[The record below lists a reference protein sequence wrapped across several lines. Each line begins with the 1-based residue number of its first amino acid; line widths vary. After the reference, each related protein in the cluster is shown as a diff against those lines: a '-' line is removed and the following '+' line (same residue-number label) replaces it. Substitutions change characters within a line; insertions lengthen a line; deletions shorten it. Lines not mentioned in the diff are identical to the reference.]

1 MFLTCFLVIQDF
13 SPDGSNSH
21 LEGGMTYENGRL
33 TVPISGRYY
42 IYAQIVYRNRGRVLI
57 KVGDSP
63 VSMLAPAADT
73 PSGFDGAGTLSAGG
87 LFKLNA
93 GDSILL
99 EVSPTHGDSE
109 LWMGSNDPNA
119 RFTSYIGAY
128 MI

>member
-42 IYAQIVYRNRGRVLI
+42 IYAQIAYRNRGRVLI
-57 KVGDSP
+57 KVSDSP

-73 PSGFDGAGTLSAGG
+73 PSGFDGAGTLSAGSCWRSPPRTAIPSFG
-87 LFKLNA
+87 WAAAFPMPDLQVT
-93 GDSILL
+93 L
-99 EVSPTHGDSE
+99 EH
-109 LWMGSNDPNA
+109 
-119 RFTSYIGAY
+119 I
-128 MI
+128 

>member
-13 SPDGSNSH
+13 SPDGPNSH
-21 LEGGMTYENGRL
+21 LEGGMTYQNGRL

-42 IYAQIVYRNRGRVLI
+42 IYAQLNYRNRGRIFI
-57 KVGDSP
+57 KVGGNT
-63 VSMLAPAADT
+63 VSMIAPAADT
-73 PSGFDGAGTLSAGG
+73 PTGTVGAGATSTGG
-87 LFKLNA
+87 VFRLNA

-109 LWMGSNDPNA
+109 LYMGTASGN
-119 RFTSYIGAY
+119 RYTSYFGAY